1 MRPHQSGA
9 ATHPWAARSTVPDTE
24 ALTRLGAYVPAAA
37 AATAVLWVVRG
48 AAPHPVVDG
57 LATVGLALVP
67 PATFAV
73 VVRSTGATMRRA
85 PLELTPTLLDAG
97 LSLVLAGAA
106 LAVVFAPLYAPLAG
120 VAGPALLALVATAY
134 VAVPFWLGTRLLV
147 EGDGVDAAT
156 LTVQVTL
163 AVLLVAALVLAA
175 MHPLA
180 SAELGVLAVV
190 GLVGPVAIGAFA
202 GR

>member
-9 ATHPWAARSTVPDTE
+9 ATHPWAARSRFPDTD
-24 ALTRLGAYVPAAA
+24 ALVALAAYIPTAA

-48 AAPHPVVDG
+48 TASHAVVSG

-67 PATFAV
+67 LAAFAA
-73 VVRSTGATMRRA
+73 VVRSTGATLRA
-85 PLELTPTLLDAG
+85 RPLGVTPTLVDAG
-97 LSLVLAGAA
+97 LLVVLSSAS
-106 LAVVFAPLYAPLAG
+106 LAVVFSPLYAPLAG
-120 VAGPALLALVATAY
+120 VAGPALLALLGTAY
-134 VAVPFWLGTRLLV
+134 VAAPFWLGGRLLV
-147 EGDGVDAAT
+147 EGDGIDAAT

-175 MHPLA
+175 LHPVGPQEI
-180 SAELGVLAVV
+180 ELLAVV
-190 GLVGPVAIGAFA
+190 GLVGPVAVGVLA